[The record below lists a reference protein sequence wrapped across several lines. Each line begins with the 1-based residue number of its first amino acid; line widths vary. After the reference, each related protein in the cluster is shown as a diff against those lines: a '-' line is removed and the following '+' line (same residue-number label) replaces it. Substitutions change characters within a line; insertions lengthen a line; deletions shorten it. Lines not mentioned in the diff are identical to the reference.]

1 MYKNI
6 SIVLVLIIIAL
17 VAYYNFYTI
26 EPEVGVI
33 DMERLLNDSSRAAKL
48 QKELEEKG
56 KDLEDN
62 YEGDSE
68 NSEETE
74 NQIYMEFAQNKQEIE
89 SQLNKEIQSVLDE
102 INQNNKYSVILY
114 KNRVYQGGE
123 DITEEVISKLDQK
136 FNEVD
141 QNE

>member
-17 VAYYNFYTI
+17 VAYYSFYSVEQKI
-26 EPEVGVI
+26 GVI
-33 DMERLLNDSSRAAKL
+33 NMEKLLNESSRAKQMQKDL
-48 QKELEEKG
+48 EERGKELEE
-56 KDLEDN
+56 N
-62 YEGDSE
+62 YQGDTE
-68 NSEETE
+68 NPEEVE
-74 NQIYMEFAQNKQEIE
+74 NQIYLEFSQEKQEIE
-89 SQLNKEIQSVLDE
+89 KQLNQEIQTVLDE
-102 INQNNKYSVILY
+102 INKNNKYSVILY

>member
-17 VAYYNFYTI
+17 VAYYSFYTV
-26 EPEVGVI
+26 EPKIGVI
-33 DMERLLNDSSRAAKL
+33 NMEKLLNESKRANQL
-48 QKELEEKG
+48 QKELEAKG
-56 KDLEDN
+56 KEIEQN

-68 NSEETE
+68 KSEEVKD
-74 NQIYMEFAQNKQEIE
+74 QVYLEFAQNKQEIE
-89 SQLNKEIQSVLDE
+89 KQLNQEIQTVLDE
-102 INQNNKYSVILY
+102 INQNNEYSVILY

-123 DITEEVISKLDQK
+123 DITEEVISMLDQK

>member
-17 VAYYNFYTI
+17 VAYYSFYTVEQKI
-26 EPEVGVI
+26 GVI
-33 DMERLLNDSSRAAKL
+33 NMEKLLNESSRAKQMQKDL
-48 QKELEEKG
+48 EERGKELEE
-56 KDLEDN
+56 N
-62 YEGDSE
+62 YQGDTE
-68 NSEETE
+68 NPEEVE
-74 NQIYMEFAQNKQEIE
+74 NQIYLEFSQEKQEIE
-89 SQLNKEIQSVLDE
+89 KQLNQEIQTVLDE
-102 INQNNKYSVILY
+102 INKNNKYSVILY

>member
-17 VAYYNFYTI
+17 VAYYSFYTVEQKI
-26 EPEVGVI
+26 GVI
-33 DMERLLNDSSRAAKL
+33 NMEKLLNESSRAKQL
-48 QKELEEKG
+48 QKELEERG
-56 KDLEDN
+56 KELEQN
-62 YEGDSE
+62 YEGDTE
-68 NSEETE
+68 NPEEVE
-74 NQIYMEFAQNKQEIE
+74 NQIYLEFSQEKQEIE
-89 SQLNKEIQSVLDE
+89 KQLNQEIQTVLDE
-102 INQNNKYSVILY
+102 INKNNKYSVILY

>member
-26 EPEVGVI
+26 EPKIGVI
-33 DMERLLNDSSRAAKL
+33 DMERLLNESSRADEL
-48 QKELEEKG
+48 QKELEERG
-56 KDLEDN
+56 KELEQN
-62 YEGDSE
+62 YEGDTDKP
-68 NSEETE
+68 EEVE
-74 NQIYMEFAQNKQEIE
+74 SQIYMEFAQNKQEIE
-89 SQLNKEIQSVLDE
+89 SELNDEIQTVLDE

-114 KNRVYQGGE
+114 KNKVYQGGE
-123 DITEEVISKLDQK
+123 DITEKVISKLDQK

>member
-17 VAYYNFYTI
+17 VAYYSFYTV
-26 EPEVGVI
+26 EPKIGVI
-33 DMERLLNDSSRAAKL
+33 DMEKLLNESSRAKQL
-48 QKELEEKG
+48 QKELEERG
-56 KDLEDN
+56 KELEEN
-62 YEGDSE
+62 YDGDAE
-68 NSEETE
+68 NPEEVE
-74 NQIYMEFAQNKQEIE
+74 NQIYLEFAQNKQEIE
-89 SQLNKEIQSVLDE
+89 SQLNQEIQTILDE

>member
-17 VAYYNFYTI
+17 VAYYSFYSVEQKI
-26 EPEVGVI
+26 GVI
-33 DMERLLNDSSRAAKL
+33 NMEKLLNESSRAKQM
-48 QKELEEKG
+48 QKELEERG
-56 KDLEDN
+56 KELEENYQGDN
-62 YEGDSE
+62 E
-68 NSEETE
+68 NPEEVE
-74 NQIYMEFAQNKQEIE
+74 NQIYLEFSQDKQEIE
-89 SQLNKEIQSVLDE
+89 NQLNQEIQTVLDE
-102 INQNNKYSVILY
+102 INKNNKYSVILY

>member
-17 VAYYNFYTI
+17 VAYYGFYTV
-26 EPEVGVI
+26 EPKIGVI
-33 DMERLLNDSSRAAKL
+33 DMEKLLNESSRADEL
-48 QKELEEKG
+48 QKELEERG
-56 KDLEDN
+56 KEIEQN
-62 YEGDSE
+62 YEGDSD
-68 NSEETE
+68 NREEVE
-74 NQIYMEFAQNKQEIE
+74 NQIYMEFAQDKQEIE
-89 SQLNKEIQSVLDE
+89 SKLNKEIQTVLDE

-136 FNEVD
+136 VNEVD

>member
-6 SIVLVLIIIAL
+6 SIVLILIIIAL
-17 VAYYNFYTI
+17 VAYYSFYTVEQKI
-26 EPEVGVI
+26 GVI
-33 DMERLLNDSSRAAKL
+33 NMEKLLNESSRAKQMQKDL
-48 QKELEEKG
+48 EERGKELEE
-56 KDLEDN
+56 N
-62 YEGDSE
+62 YQGDTE
-68 NSEETE
+68 NPEEVE
-74 NQIYMEFAQNKQEIE
+74 NQIYLEFSQDKQEIE
-89 SQLNKEIQSVLDE
+89 KQLNQEIQTVLDE
-102 INQNNKYSVILY
+102 INKNNKYSVILY

>member
-17 VAYYNFYTI
+17 VAYYSFYTI
-26 EPEVGVI
+26 EPKIGVI
-33 DMERLLNDSSRAAKL
+33 DMEQLLNESSRADEL
-48 QKELEEKG
+48 QKELEQKG
-56 KDLEDN
+56 KELEQNYKGDTDN
-62 YEGDSE
+62 P
-68 NSEETE
+68 EEVE

-89 SQLNKEIQSVLDE
+89 SQLNKEIQTVLDE

-123 DITEEVISKLDQK
+123 DITKEVISKLDQK